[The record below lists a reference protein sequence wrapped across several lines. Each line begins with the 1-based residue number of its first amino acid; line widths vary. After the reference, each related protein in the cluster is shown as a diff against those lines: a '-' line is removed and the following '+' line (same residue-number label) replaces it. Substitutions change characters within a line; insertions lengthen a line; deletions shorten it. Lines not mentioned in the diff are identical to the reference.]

1 MFGYSRQAYYK
12 QKASYHSHIERQQ
25 DVVSMV
31 VEKRIRMPRLGTR
44 KLYHLLKEDFRAHR
58 LKVGRDQLFHILRVN
73 HLLIRPRKSYHKTTN
88 SKHWLKKHS
97 NKVKSLKIIHPEQ
110 VWVADIT
117 YIPTKGGHNYLS
129 LITDAYSRKIMGY
142 HLSEDL
148 RTEGPLKAL
157 RMALSKR
164 RLNGSIIH
172 HSDRGLQYCSYEYQ
186 QVLQDHNLITSMT
199 ESYDPYQ
206 NALAERVNG
215 ILKDE
220 FNLEQGFKEH
230 LQAAQV
236 IKESIQIYNTERPH
250 YGCGLNTP
258 EFVHKNKSLEFLKL
272 ETLM

>member
-12 QKASYHSHIERQQ
+12 QKASYHAHIEHQQ
-25 DVVSMV
+25 NVVSMV
-31 VEKRIRMPRLGTR
+31 IEKRMRMPRLGTR
-44 KLYHLLKEDFRAHR
+44 KLYHLLKEDFRTHH
-58 LKVGRDQLFHILRVN
+58 LKVGRDKLFHILRVN
-73 HLLIRPRKSYHKTTN
+73 HLLVRPRKSYHKTTN

-97 NKVKSLKIIHPEQ
+97 NKVQSLKIIHPEQ

-117 YIPTKGGHNYLS
+117 YIPTKSGHNYLS

-142 HLSEDL
+142 YLSEDL
-148 RTEGPLKAL
+148 RTEGPLRAL

-186 QVLQDHNLITSMT
+186 QLLQDHNLITSMT

-206 NALAERVNG
+206 NAIAERVNG

-220 FNLEQGFKEH
+220 FNLEQGFKEYS
-230 LQAAQV
+230 QAAQV
-236 IKESIQIYNTERPH
+236 IKESIQIYNAERPH
-250 YGCGLNTP
+250 YGCSLNTP

>member
-1 MFGYSRQAYYK
+1 LFGYSRQAYYK
-12 QKASYHSHIERQQ
+12 QKSSFRKHVEHQKN
-25 DVVSMV
+25 VVSLVM
-31 VEKRIRMPRLGTR
+31 EKRIRMPRLGTR
-44 KLYHLLKEDFRAHR
+44 KLYHLLKEDFRAHH

-73 HLLIRPRKSYHKTTN
+73 HLLVHRRKSYHKTTN

-97 NKVKSLKIIHPEQ
+97 NKVQSLRIVHPEQ

-117 YIPTKGGHNYLS
+117 YIPTKSGHNYLS

-148 RTEGPLKAL
+148 RTEGPLQAL
-157 RMALSKR
+157 KMALSKR

-186 QVLQDHNLITSMT
+186 QLLQQNNLLTSMT

-206 NALAERVNG
+206 NAVAERVNG

-220 FNLEQGFKEH
+220 FNLEQGFRNHTEAK
-230 LQAAQV
+230 QA
-236 IKESIQIYNTERPH
+236 IEESIEIYNTERPH
-250 YGCGLNTP
+250 YSCKLNTP
-258 EFVHKNKSLEFLKL
+258 EFIHKNESLEFLKL
-272 ETLM
+272 EALM

>member
-1 MFGYSRQAYYK
+1 
-12 QKASYHSHIERQQ
+12 
-25 DVVSMV
+25 MV
-31 VEKRIRMPRLGTR
+31 LEKRMRMPRLGTR
-44 KLYHLLKEDFRAHR
+44 KLYHLLKEDFRAQH
-58 LKVGRDQLFHILRVN
+58 LKVGRDKLFHILQVN
-73 HLLIRPRKSYHKTTN
+73 HLLVRPRKSYHKTTN

-97 NKVKSLKIIHPEQ
+97 NKVQSLKIIHPEQ

-117 YIPTKGGHNYLS
+117 YIPTKSGHNYLS

-142 HLSEDL
+142 HLSKDL

-157 RMALSKR
+157 KMALSKR
-164 RLNGSIIH
+164 RLNGAIIH

-186 QVLQDHNLITSMT
+186 QLLQDNNLITSMT

-250 YGCGLNTP
+250 YGCNLNTP

-272 ETLM
+272 ETLI

>member
-1 MFGYSRQAYYK
+1 
-12 QKASYHSHIERQQ
+12 
-25 DVVSMV
+25 MV
-31 VEKRIRMPRLGTR
+31 IEKRMRMPRLGTR
-44 KLYHLLKEDFRAHR
+44 KSYHILKEDFRAQH

-73 HLLIRPRKSYHKTTN
+73 HLLVRPRKSYHKTTN

-97 NKVKSLKIIHPEQ
+97 NKVQSLKIIHPEQ

-117 YIPTKGGHNYLS
+117 YIPTKSGHNYLS

-157 RMALSKR
+157 KMALSKR

-186 QVLQDHNLITSMT
+186 QLLQQNNLITSMT

-230 LQAAQV
+230 VQALQV
-236 IKESIQIYNTERPH
+236 VKESIHIYNTERPH
-250 YGCGLNTP
+250 YGCNLNTP
-258 EFVHKNKSLEFLKL
+258 EFVHKNKSLEFQKL